1 MNEIIALTR
10 QLCTMEQHICTVTL
24 GNNEVIVIICI
35 FGS

>member
-24 GNNEVIVIICI
+24 GTY
-35 FGS
+35 F